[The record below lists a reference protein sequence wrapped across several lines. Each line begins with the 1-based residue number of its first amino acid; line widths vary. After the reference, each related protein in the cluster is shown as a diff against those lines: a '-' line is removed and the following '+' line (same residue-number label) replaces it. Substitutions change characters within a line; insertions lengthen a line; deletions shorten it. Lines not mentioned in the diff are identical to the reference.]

1 MLEYNGVQIKWHG
14 HDTLTL
20 TKDDITVC
28 FDPYQIDKKFHADVI
43 LISHN
48 HFDHLS
54 IVDLEKITDEK
65 TVIIAAKECLEQI
78 KLPCKKLIGIAPN
91 EKIEIDGLKINAIR
105 AYNTDKINPDTK
117 RPFHPKEDN
126 KVGFVI
132 TIDNTRFY
140 HTGDSDLIP
149 EMTDIKPDVLF
160 VPVSGTY
167 VMTPDDAA
175 KAVKEIKPKLA
186 IPMHYGSIV
195 GTTNDAKAFKKLV
208 TTSEVHIL
216 SKE

>member
-1 MLEYNGVQIKWHG
+1 MLKYNGVQIKWHG
-14 HDTLTL
+14 HDTFTL

-91 EKIEIDGLKINAIR
+91 EKIEIDGFKINAIR
-105 AYNTDKINPDTK
+105 AYNIDKINPDTK

-132 TIDNTRFY
+132 TINNTRFY